1 MQKSNIPMRAQVTV
15 TGGFWGQKQQLNRAV
30 TIHSVYDRFVET
42 GRFEAF
48 NVNWREG
55 MPNRPHIF
63 WDSDVAKW
71 LESAAYIIQK
81 TGDEAL
87 TKIVDGVVDLIAEH
101 QWDDGYFNICYT
113 LFEPEDR
120 FTARMNHELYCA
132 GHLMEAAVAYYYATG
147 KDKFLRLMCRYADL
161 IEKAFVTEG
170 WAEFK
175 TPGHEEIEL
184 ALVKLWKATG
194 EERYLKLSRHFIDTR
209 GTDEE
214 ENDFYTQSHKPVR
227 EQEEAV
233 GHCVRALY
241 LYCGMADVAAA
252 TNDEALLA
260 AAETLFDSVTNK
272 KMYITGGVG
281 QTCVGE
287 AFAPDYDL
295 PDDSSYCETC
305 AAIALVLLAWR
316 LSAIRP
322 DRKFDDAAERAL
334 FNGVLSGLSLDGK
347 SFFYAN
353 ANEVDLTAKR
363 QPMES
368 RHHPFYPD
376 TRRVEVFG
384 CSCCPPNVTRLLELI
399 GEIAYSYSD
408 STVWVHQFAASNADF
423 DGKGLTVETD
433 YPRSGRVRLTVRG
446 NYTLALRLP
455 GWCESHTL
463 NKPAEQK
470 ADGYLYLPV
479 CDGDVVEYDMAMPV
493 RFTQANPLVRQHA
506 GRAAVEKGPLVF
518 CAEGLDNPL
527 PLRGLIVDLNGK
539 AELTVD
545 EALGVE
551 RIVLDGF
558 VRPASDRLYAP
569 LSRERLPQKISLIPY
584 CAYAN
589 RAETDMLIWFLT
601 TADGTGGC

>member
-1 MQKSNIPMRAQVTV
+1 MQKSIIPMRSQVTV
-15 TGGFWGQKQQLNRAV
+15 TGGFWAQRQRLNRTV
-30 TIHSVYDRFVET
+30 TIRSVYDRFVET

-48 NVNWREG
+48 RLNWQEG

-71 LESAAYIIQK
+71 MESAAYIIEK
-81 TGDEAL
+81 TGDEEL
-87 TKIVDGVVDLIAEH
+87 TKIVDGVVDLIEEH

-132 GHLMEAAVAYYYATG
+132 GHLMEAAVAYHYATG

-194 EERYLKLSRHFIDTR
+194 EERYLKLSKNFIDVR
-209 GTDEE
+209 GVQDEGWNE
-214 ENDFYTQSHKPVR
+214 YTQSHKPVR
-227 EQEEAV
+227 EQDEAV

-241 LYCGMADVAAA
+241 LYSGMADVAAA
-252 TNDEALLA
+252 TNDEELLA
-260 AAETLFDSVTNK
+260 AAERLFDSVANQ

-281 QTCVGE
+281 QTSTGE
-287 AFAPDYDL
+287 AFAPAYDL
-295 PDDSSYCETC
+295 PDASSYCETC
-305 AAIALVLLAWR
+305 AAIALVLFAWR
-316 LSAIRP
+316 MSAIRP

-334 FNGVLSGLSLDGK
+334 FNGILSGVSLDGK

-353 ANEVDLTAKR
+353 ANEVDLIGKN

-368 RHHPFYPD
+368 RNHPYYPD
-376 TRRVEVFG
+376 TRRVEVFS

-399 GEIAYSYSD
+399 GEIAYSYND
-408 STVWVHQFAASNADF
+408 GTVWVHQFAESTADF
-423 DGKGLTVETD
+423 DGRGLTVETG
-433 YPRSGRVRLTVRG
+433 YPRDGRVRLTVKG

-455 GWCESHTL
+455 GWCESYAL

-470 ADGYLYLPV
+470 ADGYLYLAV
-479 CDGDVVEYDMAMPV
+479 HDGDVIEYDMAMPV

-527 PLRGLIVDLNGK
+527 PLRGLILDLNGK
-539 AELTVD
+539 AEVTTD
-545 EALGVE
+545 EALGTP
-551 RIVLDGF
+551 RLILDGF
-558 VRPASDRLYAP
+558 VRPASEKLYAP
-569 LSRERLPQKISLIPY
+569 LSKERLPQQISLIPY
-584 CAYAN
+584 YAYAN
-589 RAETDMLIWFLT
+589 RDETDMLIWFN
-601 TADGTGGC
+601 AE